1 MSAVDQARPRIDAAA
16 WQASWDRQQAYYM
29 PDREARFGAMLDAV
43 EAIAGRW
50 PLVLDLACGT
60 ASITA
65 RLLDRLPAARSVAV
79 DVDPAL
85 LAIASATF
93 ADDRRVGIVRADLVE
108 PDWATALELRPFDA
122 VVTATALH
130 WLPHDVLRR
139 VYRDVFQLLRPGGL
153 FVNVDT
159 MADDGL
165 PTVSAALQ
173 AHDRERRAAATGAG
187 VPDWDAWW
195 DIARADPALQPLV
208 AERDRRF
215 GANHAPTFD
224 PPASWHL
231 DALRDAG
238 FTEVGLAWRSG
249 TDAAATAI
257 RPAT

>member
-1 MSAVDQARPRIDAAA
+1 MTTVDHARPRLDAAA
-16 WQASWDRQQAYYM
+16 WQASWDRQQAHHM

-43 EAIAGRW
+43 EAVAGRW

-85 LAIASATF
+85 LAIATATF
-93 ADDRRVGIVRADLVE
+93 GDDQPVSIVRADLAE
-108 PDWATALELRPFDA
+108 PDWAAALDLRPFDA
-122 VVTATALH
+122 VLTATALH

-139 VYRDVFQLLRPGGL
+139 LYCDVFQLLRPGGL
-153 FVNVDT
+153 FINTDH
-159 MADDGL
+159 MPDDGL
-165 PTVSAALQ
+165 PTVSAALGD
-173 AHDRERRAAATGAG
+173 HDRARRSAATGAG

-195 DIARADPALQPLV
+195 EVARADPVLQPLV

-215 GANHAPTFD
+215 GGNHAPTFD

-231 DALRDAG
+231 DALRSAG
-238 FTEVGLAWRSG
+238 FTEVGLTWRSG
-249 TDAAATAI
+249 NDAAATAL